1 MSDWVIGFDLVEKE
15 VGVTGRLLRSMA
27 LSAVLALAV
36 AGLSF
41 AQEPAAA
48 PGVDAERVRQEAQ
61 ALFREVMSPF
71 CPGLTLADCPS
82 PAAFELRKAIDARL
96 QRGESRQAI
105 VDELVA
111 KYGTELLSDPSD
123 TPIGRVVW
131 GVPIVLSILA
141 ALGLAV
147 FVRRS
152 TRLGDPSSATPGAEP
167 ATVRSRLD
175 EELAALD

>member
-1 MSDWVIGFDLVEKE
+1 MV
-15 VGVTGRLLRSMA
+15 
-27 LSAVLALAV
+27 LSAVLALAG
-36 AGLSF
+36 AASSF

-48 PGVDAERVRQEAQ
+48 PGMDAERARQEAQ
-61 ALFREVMSPF
+61 VLFREVMSPF

-82 PAAFELRKAIDARL
+82 PAAFELRKEIDARL

-111 KYGTELLSDPSD
+111 KYGTALLSDPSD

-141 ALGLAV
+141 ALGLAR
-147 FVRRS
+147 FVRRA
-152 TRLGDPSSATPGAEP
+152 TRLAGPSPEPPAEP
-167 ATVRSRLD
+167 ATARSRLD